1 MKLYFSIS
9 QIPEL
14 AGLARP
20 RRKAVYQCALE
31 ALFAEQPSII
41 WICSRWVFGGILIG
55 VLADWLI
62 VAGFVRLPFAGWGK
76 QLLITAVGGLVG
88 AMIGIFIG
96 AQWMTARVRPYLRRV
111 LEERANEIAQIN
123 QPKLDNL

>member
-20 RRKAVYQCALE
+20 QRKAVYQCALE
-31 ALFAEQPSII
+31 ALVAEQPSTI
-41 WICSRWVFGGILIG
+41 WICSRWVFSGILTG
-55 VLADWLI
+55 VLADLLI
-62 VAGFVRLPFAGWGK
+62 VARFGLLPFAGWGK
-76 QLLITAVGGLVG
+76 PLLITAVGGLVG

-111 LEERANEIAQIN
+111 LEERANEIAQID
-123 QPKLDNL
+123 QPELDHL